1 MDKYEK
7 IKNLVQ
13 LLNNWTKLYD
23 EGCPTV
29 SDEEW
34 DNMYF
39 ELKSLEEET
48 GLILSNSPTQTISYD
63 IVNAL
68 SKVEH
73 NHKML
78 SLEKTKSLDELNS
91 FIGKKEAVIMC
102 KMDGLTCSVTYK
114 NGELVTAETRGNG
127 LVGEDILHNA
137 RVLSSIPKKIPYK
150 DELVIDGE
158 IICTYGNFEPFSNE
172 YKNPRNFAAG
182 SIRLL
187 DSKECSK
194 RNLTFVAWDVLSP
207 MYYDSGEE
215 RSMSEKLNYIWPFG
229 FTIVPKVVIPAYDAD
244 GGIVELSDVIDHLT
258 IQAKELGYPID
269 GMVAKFNDCAY
280 GRSLGETG
288 HHFKN
293 AMAYKFYDE
302 TYWSKLL
309 DIEWTM
315 GRTGVLTPVAI
326 FESIDIDG
334 STVER
339 ASLHN
344 VSVMSDLFGPFGP
357 CRGDEV
363 EVFKANMIIPQI
375 KSVKNVCSHYEE
387 YQLHIPKVCP
397 VCGGAAAIKEGI
409 DSLNLVCLESNCPGK
424 LINRLDHFCGK
435 KGLDIKGISKATLEK
450 LIEWGWLDDYT
461 GIFEL
466 SRFKDEWVQ
475 KPGFGVKSVEKV
487 LNSIS
492 AGATCELY
500 QFIAALGIPLI
511 GSTASK
517 ELAKHFKTWE
527 DFVVA
532 AEGHYP
538 FYQLPN
544 FGGEMHNSLVSFNY
558 AEAKLLAEHYIH
570 FNYDKGESTPAAGA
584 DLSGKVFVITGRLQ
598 LIQNR
603 EKLINIVESY
613 GGKVS
618 SSISSHTNY
627 LINNDINSTS
637 AKNKKAKELN
647 IPIITEQDFFNLIGA
662 DNIEKF
668 K

>member
-1 MDKYEK
+1 MDCIYDK
-7 IKNLVQ
+7 IHFLVDY
-13 LLNNWTKLYD
+13 LNSCTKAYD
-23 EGCPTV
+23 EGNPKIT
-29 SDEEW
+29 DEEW
-34 DNMYF
+34 DNKYF

-48 GLILSNSPTQTISYD
+48 GLVLSNSPTQTIAYEV
-63 IVNAL
+63 VNAL

-78 SLEKTKSLDELNS
+78 SLEKTKSTTEAIA
-91 FIGKKEAVIMC
+91 FIGNNAFLAMC
-102 KMDGLTCSVTYK
+102 KMDGLTCSLTYR
-114 NGELVTAETRGNG
+114 NGKLVAAETRGNG
-127 LVGEDILHNA
+127 IVGEDILHNIK
-137 RVLSSIPKKIPYK
+137 VLPSVPHKIPYM

-158 IICTYGNFEPFSNE
+158 IICTYTDFEPFSSE

-187 DSKECSK
+187 DAKECAR
-194 RNLTFVAWDVLSP
+194 RNLTFVVWDVLTQ
-207 MYYDSGEE
+207 MYSDDGIEYRLDQ
-215 RSMSEKLNYIWPFG
+215 KLNYLAPFG
-229 FTIVPKVVIPAYDAD
+229 FTIVPYISFH
-244 GGIVELSDVIDHLT
+244 GTSLTERILDVY
-258 IQAKELGYPID
+258 IQDIQNLAKKANYPID
-269 GMVAKFNDCAY
+269 GVVFKFNDCAY
-280 GRSLGETG
+280 GRSLGATT

-293 AMAYKFYDE
+293 ALAYKFYDE
-302 TYWSKLL
+302 TYWSKLV

-326 FESIDIDG
+326 FEPIDMDG
-334 STVER
+334 STVSR

-344 VSVMSDLFGPFGP
+344 ISIMAGLFGPFGP

-387 YQLHIPKVCP
+387 YQIKIPHECP
-397 VCGGAAAIKEGI
+397 ICGGMTQEWVINDSVSLICI
-409 DSLNLVCLESNCPGK
+409 DSNCPGK

-450 LIEWGWLDDYT
+450 LIDWGWLDDYT

-466 SRFKDEWVQ
+466 SRFKDEWIQ

-492 AGATCELY
+492 AGATCELH
-500 QFIAALGIPLI
+500 QFITALGIPLI

-532 AEGHYP
+532 AEGSYP

-584 DLSGKVFVITGRLQ
+584 DLSGKVFVITGKLTHFK
-598 LIQNR
+598 NR
-603 EKLINIVESY
+603 DEIKARIEAL
-613 GGKVS
+613 GGKVTGS
-618 SSISSHTNY
+618 VSKNTNY
-627 LINNDINSTS
+627 LINNDVNSTS
-637 AKNKKAKELN
+637 SKNATAKSLG
-647 IPIITEQDFFNLIGA
+647 IPILSEDDFIQTFG
-662 DNIEKF
+662 IE
-668 K
+668 